1 MGSGF
6 DLSDAETWA
15 VRIGALISESI
26 KAADDVAKPGIERHS
41 ELGIA
46 GDKKYYCPCN
56 DRKT

>member
-1 MGSGF
+1 MGIGF
-6 DLSDAETWA
+6 DLFDGEIWA
-15 VRIGALISESI
+15 VIMGAQISESI
-26 KAADDVAKPGIERHS
+26 KAVDYVAKPGIERHS